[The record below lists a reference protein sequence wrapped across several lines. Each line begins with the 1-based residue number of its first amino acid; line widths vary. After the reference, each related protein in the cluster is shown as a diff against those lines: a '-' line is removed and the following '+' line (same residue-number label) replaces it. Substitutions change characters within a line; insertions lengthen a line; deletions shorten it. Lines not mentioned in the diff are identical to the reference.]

1 MCQPNTVKQP
11 RSSTSKIKGSYCL
24 HVPGLKLAELPQQR
38 CLSGTMLLA
47 SAWAAV
53 THVELEKTPTLARP
67 VRLQSVVVVR
77 SPPALFQSWFLLCA
91 EHCTYM
97 SILDCSDRASFF
109 RHLGYADC
117 KIQSPVFFERLT
129 APFPCLC
136 YIGPLK
142 PLPEAPKFCRRARR
156 VLWLRR

>member
-1 MCQPNTVKQP
+1 MCQPSTVKQP

-67 VRLQSVVVVR
+67 VSSKEALVLQSVVVVR

-97 SILDCSDRASFF
+97 SILD
-109 RHLGYADC
+109 
-117 KIQSPVFFERLT
+117 
-129 APFPCLC
+129 
-136 YIGPLK
+136 
-142 PLPEAPKFCRRARR
+142 
-156 VLWLRR
+156 